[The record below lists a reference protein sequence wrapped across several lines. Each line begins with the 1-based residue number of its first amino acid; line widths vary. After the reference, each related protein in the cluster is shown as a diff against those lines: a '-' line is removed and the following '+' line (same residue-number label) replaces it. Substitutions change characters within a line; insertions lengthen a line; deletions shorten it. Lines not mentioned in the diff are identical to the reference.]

1 MMRKTGES
9 NSPVGII
16 LPAAVSGLLITLLLM
31 LIGALLV
38 QRSVVGEDGIRP
50 LALLFLALGCAAAAC
65 LAAKRAPGR
74 KFVWSIG
81 AGAVVFLLLAG
92 GGMLL
97 LRQEVHIVRLAVSA
111 LCALVASALGGY
123 AGANMRK
130 KKRYSHLKK

>member
-1 MMRKTGES
+1 MMRKTGENS
-9 NSPVGII
+9 SPVGAIV
-16 LPAAVSGLLITLLLM
+16 PAVVSGLLITLLLM

-38 QRSVVGEDGIRP
+38 QRGVVGAEGIRP

-65 LAAKRAPGR
+65 FAAKRAPGR
-74 KFVWSIG
+74 KFVWAMS

-92 GGMLL
+92 GGMLS
-97 LRQEVHIVRLAVSA
+97 LRQEVHIVRLVISA

-130 KKRYSHLKK
+130 KKRYSHVKK